1 MPAKGEKADRP
12 SREGLERTTA
22 DVLAEADRK
31 MGRSI
36 EAIQRELAGLR
47 TGRASPALVENVSVE
62 YYGVPT
68 PLNQLASISVP
79 DARAIMIQPW
89 DRQALRDI
97 EKGLLKSEMGFNPS
111 NDGNIITVPI
121 PPLSQERRQEMVR
134 LLKRK
139 IEEGKTAIRN
149 VRRDGVEGLRKMERD
164 KAISQDE
171 SRRAQDQLQ
180 KTTDARIKSVDQI
193 SAAKETEVMQV

>member
-12 SREGLERTTA
+12 SREGLELTTA

-47 TGRASPALVENVSVE
+47 TGRASPALVENISVE

-68 PLNQLASISVP
+68 PMNQLASISVP
-79 DARAIMIQPW
+79 DARAILIQPW
-89 DRQALRDI
+89 DKQALRDI

-149 VRRDGVEGLRKMERD
+149 VRRDGVDSLRKMERD
-164 KAISQDE
+164 KGISQDE

-193 SAAKETEVMQV
+193 SSAKETEVMQV